1 MKLRSI
7 LLSIALGLPSVASAQ
22 DAKPEAGQNAASSA
36 VTDVQ
41 DSTTGSVEATPT
53 NESASAEG
61 EEDAAPAK
69 PWSLSARTAFS
80 VGSAAFAANEYVRD
94 YYESVGMSM
103 TLGAGYSFEVLGQ
116 SLRAGFSFPFRV
128 ALQDEVNSNPSR
140 RFSPFDSS
148 LSLSAASLY
157 KDEAITGINVS
168 GNFSWAI
175 PTSYE
180 SINTRKKW
188 GGLSTGLTFSRA
200 WGGFNVSLSSSYFK
214 GFHSSK
220 VPLAPTEIY
229 RASDLATVS
238 GDVAFIERGFANTSY
253 GFSQGLSLGYSF
265 LDNFSVGYNVGIAN
279 YFKYD
284 IVPDDDIYTPEDS
297 DLDTGAGRLDS
308 LSAGLSFTCNISG
321 LLKEVVELPTSL
333 SATLAA
339 SASHPAQTPD
349 NKSFI
354 LPLVFNNFG
363 NRAANNYSSISLSLT
378 AAY

>member
-1 MKLRSI
+1 MQLRSI
-7 LLSIALGLPSVASAQ
+7 LFVVAIGLPSAAFAE
-22 DAKPEAGQNAASSA
+22 DAKPTASKATTSS
-36 VTDVQ
+36 VTDLQ
-41 DSTTGSVEATPT
+41 DSATGTIQSGATTAKTGDDAEPT
-53 NESASAEG
+53 
-61 EEDAAPAK
+61 K

-80 VGSAAFAANEYVRD
+80 VGSASFASNDYIAD
-94 YYESVGMSM
+94 YYESIGMSM
-103 TLGAGYSFEVLGQ
+103 TLGAGYSFDLLGK

-148 LSLSAASLY
+148 LSLSAGSLFN
-157 KDEAITGINVS
+157 DEDITGINVS
-168 GNFSWAI
+168 GRFSWAL

-180 SINTRKKW
+180 SINIRKKW

-200 WGGFNVSLSSSYFK
+200 WGGFNVSVSSSYFK
-214 GFHSSK
+214 SFHSSK

-229 RASDLATVS
+229 RASDLATVD

-284 IVPDDDIYTPEDS
+284 IVPEDDVYTPEGS
-297 DLDTGAGRLDS
+297 DLDTGAGRLDA
-308 LSAGLSFTCNISG
+308 LSAGFSFTCNVAG
-321 LLKEVVELPTSL
+321 LLEDVVELPTSL

-349 NKSFI
+349 NKGFI
-354 LPLVFNNFG
+354 LPVVFNNFG

>member
-7 LLSIALGLPSVASAQ
+7 FFAIALGLPTVGHAQ
-22 DAKPEAGQNAASSA
+22 DAQSETSKPATSS
-36 VTDVQ
+36 VTDAN
-41 DSTTGSVEATPT
+41 DIATGTAEV
-53 NESASAEG
+53 SADAS
-61 EEDAAPAK
+61 EDDKPSK

-80 VGSAAFAANEYVRD
+80 VGSAAFASNDYIAD
-94 YYESVGMSM
+94 YYESIGMSM

-148 LSLSAASLY
+148 LSLSAGSLF
-157 KDEAITGINVS
+157 KDEALTGINVS
-168 GNFSWAI
+168 GSFSWAI
-175 PTSYE
+175 PTSFE

-200 WGGFNVSLSSSYFK
+200 WGGFTASLSSSFFK

-229 RASDLATVS
+229 RASDLATVN

-253 GFSQGLSLGYSF
+253 GFSQSLSLGYSF
-265 LDNFSVGYNVGIAN
+265 LENFSFGYNVGVAN

-284 IVPDDDIYTPEDS
+284 IIPDDDIYTPEGS
-297 DLDTGAGRLDS
+297 DLDTEAGRLDS
-308 LSAGLSFTCNISG
+308 LSAGLSFTCNIAG
-321 LLKEVVELPTSL
+321 LLKDVVELPTSL

-349 NKSFI
+349 NKGFI

>member
-1 MKLRSI
+1 MKLRFI
-7 LLSIALGLPSVASAQ
+7 LFAVALGLPAGAFAEEAKSQASKATTS
-22 DAKPEAGQNAASSA
+22 N
-36 VTDVQ
+36 VTDLQ
-41 DSTTGSVEATPT
+41 DSATGTVQTTTKTP
-53 NESASAEG
+53 NGDDESE
-61 EEDAAPAK
+61 PTK
-69 PWSLSARTAFS
+69 PWSVSARTAFS
-80 VGSAAFAANEYVRD
+80 VGSATFASNDYIAD
-94 YYESVGMSM
+94 YYESIGMSM
-103 TLGAGYSFEVLGQ
+103 TLGAGYSFDLFGQ

-148 LSLSAASLY
+148 LSLRAGSLF
-157 KDEAITGINVS
+157 KDENFTGINIS
-168 GNFSWAI
+168 GRLSWAI

-200 WGGFNVSLSSSYFK
+200 WGGLSVSLSSSYFK
-214 GFHSSK
+214 SFHSSK

-229 RASDLATVS
+229 RASDLATVE

-265 LDNFSVGYNVGIAN
+265 LDNFSVGYNVGVAN

-284 IVPDDDIYTPEDS
+284 IVPENDVYTPEGS
-297 DLDTGAGRLDS
+297 DLDTGAGRRDS
-308 LSAGLSFTCNISG
+308 LNAGFSFTCNVAG
-321 LLKEVVELPTSL
+321 LLEDVVELPTSL
-333 SATLAA
+333 SATLSA

-349 NKSFI
+349 NKGFI
-354 LPLVFNNFG
+354 WPVVFNNFG
-363 NRAANNYSSISLSLT
+363 NRAANNYSSVSLSLT

>member
-1 MKLRSI
+1 MKLRFI
-7 LLSIALGLPSVASAQ
+7 LFVVAFALPSAVFAQ
-22 DAKPEAGQNAASSA
+22 EAKPEAKKATTST
-36 VTDVQ
+36 VTDLQ
-41 DSTTGSVEATPT
+41 DSATGTVQAGTTDADSGDATTPT
-53 NESASAEG
+53 
-61 EEDAAPAK
+61 K
-69 PWSLSARTAFS
+69 PWSVSARTAFS
-80 VGSAAFAANEYVRD
+80 VGSASFASNDYIAD
-94 YYESVGMSM
+94 YYESIGMSM
-103 TLGAGYSFEVLGQ
+103 TLGAGYSFELLGQ

-148 LSLSAASLY
+148 LSLSAGSLF
-157 KDEAITGINVS
+157 KDEDITGINVS
-168 GNFSWAI
+168 GRFSWAL

-214 GFHSSK
+214 SFHSSK

-229 RASDLATVS
+229 RASDLATVD

-284 IVPDDDIYTPEDS
+284 IVPDDDVYTPEGS
-297 DLDTGAGRLDS
+297 DLDTGAGRLDA
-308 LSAGLSFTCNISG
+308 LSAGFSFTCNVAG
-321 LLKEVVELPTSL
+321 LLEDVVELPTSL

-349 NKSFI
+349 NKGFI
-354 LPLVFNNFG
+354 WPVVFNNFG

>member
-7 LLSIALGLPSVASAQ
+7 LFVVALCLPTVGHAQEAKSEAGEAKTNTVTAAQ
-22 DAKPEAGQNAASSA
+22 DAA
-36 VTDVQ
+36 
-41 DSTTGSVEATPT
+41 TGSVESVQVTTDPAT
-53 NESASAEG
+53 AEG
-61 EEDAAPAK
+61 ADKPTK

-80 VGSAAFAANEYVRD
+80 VGSASFASNEYIRD
-94 YYESVGMSM
+94 YYETVGMSM

-148 LSLSAASLY
+148 LSLSAASLF
-157 KDEAITGINVS
+157 KDESITGINVS
-168 GNFSWAI
+168 GSFSWAL

-229 RASDLATVS
+229 RASDLATVN

-253 GFSQGLSLGYSF
+253 GFSQGLALGYSF
-265 LDNFSVGYNVGIAN
+265 LENFSVGYNVGIAN

-284 IVPDDDIYTPEDS
+284 IIPEDDEYTPEDS
-297 DLDTGAGRLDS
+297 NLDTTAGRLDA
-308 LSAGLSFTCNISG
+308 LSAGFSFTCNIAG
-321 LLKEVVELPTSL
+321 LLKDVVELPTSL
-333 SATLAA
+333 SASLAA

-349 NKSFI
+349 NKGFI